1 MKSRGQLEIAKPG
14 NSSWMPYVP
23 QEVTGLDD
31 DDDDDDETI
40 TPLFI
45 RLFPA
50 CVKTPLKLD
59 EKKKIGNF

>member
-1 MKSRGQLEIAKPG
+1 
-14 NSSWMPYVP
+14 MPYVP

-31 DDDDDDETI
+31 DGDDETI
-40 TPLFI
+40 TPPFI

-59 EKKKIGNF
+59 EKKN